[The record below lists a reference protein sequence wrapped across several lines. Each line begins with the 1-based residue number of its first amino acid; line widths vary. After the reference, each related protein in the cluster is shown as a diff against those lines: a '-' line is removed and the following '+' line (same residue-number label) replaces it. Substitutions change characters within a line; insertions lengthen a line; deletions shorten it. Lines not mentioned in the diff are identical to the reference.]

1 MKAYDRGYFERWYHD
16 SDTRILLRDALER
29 KVTLAVAAAEFVV
42 GRPIRSVLDV
52 GCGEGLWR
60 AVLRRLRPELRYPG
74 VDGSEDARRPP
85 GRRRNIRPARVRQ
98 LGRPKLHGPF
108 DLVPCS

>member
-60 AVLRRLRPELRYPG
+60 AGLRRLRPDLRYPG
-74 VDGSEDARRPP
+74 GDGSEDAVRRP
-85 GRRRNIRPARVRQ
+85 GRPRNNRPARFGDV
-98 LGRPKLHGPF
+98 GRLRR
-108 DLVPCS
+108 